1 MLILGDQLF
10 PREHFQSFLDLPAF
24 MAEDYEL
31 CARFKC
37 HKHKLIFFL
46 SAMRNQCDMLRA
58 IGMSVDYSSLDSER
72 ESQFVSA
79 ARRNFESKLE
89 EWILSKS
96 ITELVHF
103 EIVDSF
109 FIKRIEALC
118 KRLRIGQII
127 AASPMFLDK
136 SADIIPW
143 MKKQKRPFMK
153 SYYESRRTST
163 LILMEKR
170 EGKTVPI
177 GGQFSFDAENRLALP
192 KGRIPPELPQV
203 AENQITKEV
212 IALVDEIFP
221 DHVGKAEDFWL
232 PVSRNDALLWLGNFF
247 RLRFPDFGCYEDAL
261 SCATPW
267 LYHSVLS
274 PLINS
279 GLLTP
284 KDVVSESVKF
294 AKANAI
300 PMNSLEGFVRQIL
313 GWREFVRGIYLV
325 FEEKESQGNFFR
337 HHRKL
342 APCWW
347 DGTTGL
353 LHLDR
358 AINKAVRF
366 GYCHHI
372 ERLMVIGNVM
382 LLCQVEPRDAYC
394 WFMELFV
401 DSADWVMTPNVF
413 GMALFSDG
421 GIFATKPYICASNYW
436 LKMSGD
442 SRGPWCEDL
451 DSLYWNFVNDQRELL
466 VKNPRT
472 SMMVR
477 AFDKL
482 DPARQDQLLCRAAE
496 VIARLTVETDSD

>member
-1 MLILGDQLF
+1 MRGMLILGDQLF

-37 HKHKLIFFL
+37 HKHKLVFFL

-58 IGMSVDYSSLDSER
+58 SGMRIDYFSLDSER

-79 ARRNFESKLE
+79 ARKNFESKLE

-109 FIKRIEALC
+109 FMNRIEALC
-118 KRLRIGQII
+118 KRLGIAQVI

-136 SADIIPW
+136 SADIVAW
-143 MKKQKRPFMK
+143 VNKQKRPFMK
-153 SYYESRRTST
+153 NYYEFRRTSS

-170 EGKTVPI
+170 AGKTVPT
-177 GGQFSFDAENRLALP
+177 GGQFSFDAENRSALP
-192 KGRIPPELPQV
+192 KGRIPPEVPHL
-203 AENQITKEV
+203 ADSQITKQLKV
-212 IALVDEIFP
+212 LVDEMFP
-221 DHVGKAEDFWL
+221 EHIGVTDDFWL
-232 PVSRNDALLWLGNFF
+232 PVTRDDALLWLGDFF
-247 RLRFPDFGCYEDAL
+247 RQRFADFGSYEDAL

-274 PLINS
+274 PLLNS

-284 KDVVSESVKF
+284 NDVLTEAVKF
-294 AKANAI
+294 AEENAT
-300 PMNSLEGFVRQIL
+300 PLNSLEGFVRQIL

-337 HHRKL
+337 HQRKL

-347 DGTTGL
+347 EGTTGL
-353 LHLDR
+353 LLLDR
-358 AINKAVRF
+358 AINKAAHL

-382 LLCQVEPRDAYC
+382 LLCQVQPRDAYC
-394 WFMELFV
+394 WFMEFFV

-421 GIFATKPYICASNYW
+421 GIFATKPYICGSNYW
-436 LKMSGD
+436 LKMSGE

-451 DSLYWNFVNDQRELL
+451 DSLYWNFVHDQREFLI
-466 VKNPRT
+466 KNPRT

-482 DPARQDQLLCRAAE
+482 DPVRRDHLLSRATE
-496 VIARLTVETDSD
+496 VIARLTLP